1 MDINATLLG
10 EMLTFAVL
18 VWATMKYI
26 WPPLMQVMQER
37 QQKIAAG
44 LEAAQRGQ
52 QALELAQKTSTQ
64 QLQEA
69 KSRAIVILD
78 KANQQAN
85 NLIEASKSK
94 AQDECAKIFTQAKLD
109 MEQEIDKTKKELR
122 QQTAT
127 LVIAATE
134 KILQQKINQTT
145 QQKLIGQLIAE
156 I

>member
-145 QQKLIGQLIAE
+145 QQKLIDQLIAE